1 MNEYISIR
9 KIAERYN
16 TTIKEL
22 ALKTGIPA
30 TTLYSLADKP
40 VESLKLDHLRKIAK
54 ALNTPVDDLI
64 GRFDEY
70 ELGDMIWEMDWE
82 QTFKTMEKAFSDDEI
97 KHFKTYVNLNK
108 DDRNRIDQFTDN
120 LSANQ
125 DLWDELAKKREE
137 MEDDL
142 NDLSARTTP
151 PDQDEPKALNA
162 ANDRGATPEEKKN
175 ADDIMHNPDEWEQLT
190 HQNGVPD

>member
-9 KIAERYN
+9 KITERYN

-40 VESLKLDHLRKIAK
+40 VESLKLEYLRKIAK

-64 GRFDEY
+64 GRLDEY
-70 ELGDMIWEMDWE
+70 DLGDMFWKIDWE
-82 QTFKTMEKAFSDDEI
+82 QAFIDMKKAFSDNEI
-97 KHFKTYVNLNK
+97 EHFKTYVNLNK
-108 DDRNRIDQFTDN
+108 DDQSRIDQFTDN
-120 LSANQ
+120 LSVNQ
-125 DLWDELAKKREE
+125 DLWDELAKKRKDLEYRLG
-137 MEDDL
+137 EDL
-142 NDLSARTTP
+142 PTSTTP
-151 PDQDEPKALNA
+151 PDRDEPEALNA

-175 ADDIMHNPDEWEQLT
+175 ADDIMHNPDEWE
-190 HQNGVPD
+190 

>member
-9 KIAERYN
+9 KITERYN

-40 VESLKLDHLRKIAK
+40 VESLKLEYLRKIAK

-64 GRFDEY
+64 GRLDED
-70 ELGDMIWEMDWE
+70 ELGDMFWKIGWDQAFVDM
-82 QTFKTMEKAFSDDEI
+82 KKAFSDNEI
-97 KHFKTYVNLNK
+97 EHFKTYVNLNR
-108 DDRNRIDQFTDN
+108 DDQNRIDQFTDN
-120 LSANQ
+120 LSVNQ
-125 DLWDELAKKREE
+125 DLWDELAKKRKDLEYRLG
-137 MEDDL
+137 DDL
-142 NDLSARTTP
+142 PTSTAP
-151 PDQDEPKALNA
+151 PDRDEPEALNA

-175 ADDIMHNPDEWEQLT
+175 ADDIMHNPDEWE
-190 HQNGVPD
+190 